1 MSSLIFFT
9 SEDPVKLPI
18 SEHNDQI
25 ANENAAWASQT
36 GRGLLFYGPD
46 QTIAEGALNLVSLQS
61 LLREHI
67 D

>member
-1 MSSLIFFT
+1 M
-9 SEDPVKLPI
+9 D
-18 SEHNDQI
+18 EHNGSI

-46 QTIAEGALNLVSLQS
+46 QETPEGALNLVSLQP
-61 LLREHI
+61 LLGEHI

>member
-1 MSSLIFFT
+1 MSSRIFFT
-9 SEDPVKLPI
+9 SEDPVKLPTN
-18 SEHNDQI
+18 EHNGSI

-46 QTIAEGALNLVSLQS
+46 QKTPEGALNLVSLQP
-61 LLREHI
+61 LLGEHI